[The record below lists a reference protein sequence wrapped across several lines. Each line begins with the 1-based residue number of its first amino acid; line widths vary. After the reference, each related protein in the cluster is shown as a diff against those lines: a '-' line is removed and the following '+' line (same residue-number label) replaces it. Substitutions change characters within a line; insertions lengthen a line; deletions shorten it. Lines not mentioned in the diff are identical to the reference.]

1 VVTAAGGRFYGKS
14 HREAALKAMK
24 ALNYTGDPETFI
36 ANAEAQGRF
45 ETTTDRVVKR
55 NEAMQIAKGA
65 KQVRP
70 EAMGNTELHSADL
83 LPEPRK
89 PRVKKQDFSAQTPP
103 ELVKKWGKKPTEE
116 AVSTWKT
123 LQDRSEQQQI
133 QVEAARRS
141 TNNRVRAMGRLA
153 ASGFA
158 RDQALIYEVE
168 QVLRARGLDPDQMW
182 RERGEAKAARD
193 AEAHR
198 ALEETLGHEVWEKG
212 APYGGEERPERQM
225 TKQQLRS
232 AITMAELNR
241 DLGRE
246 WNAAR
251 QLELADM
258 KQEWARRYGREWRG
272 VSEKGKPYGAPSAP
286 IWLPSQGR
294 GGVNLRL
301 EDDASLRGLENALN
315 NALAKTPPDAIPSSY
330 YEDQKVI
337 AAEWQRRRGGGAV
350 MERQAPYAETV
361 SQGNLFGGEDVA
373 KEPVTL
379 RRGKEQL
386 DLLATDEAK
395 AEVARK
401 LKPGEVT
408 PTRLGMN
415 VGEEEPPELPGET
428 PLTLLEEGAPY
439 GGKPGGML
447 HGGLMTEQGW
457 TRDTQRGGGVVEL
470 AAMSDAEL
478 MRNLENLRAGKPY
491 KVRGNIRTFKPYWIE
506 ARFRGLVDEELQP
519 TAPQSLDAA
528 KTARLKAKAQKALD
542 EVNRGGVS
550 EEGKP
555 YGARPQPQLS
565 ALHNLSAENLAQS
578 DKLGGFPAPS
588 LAVVPENVPHTQY
601 GEITMIG
608 RGSLVEPSGTPI
620 YSADAY
626 TGRPTPPEYPK
637 VPSRK
642 AEAFLK
648 RLRNLA
654 GVKTGSADIY
664 DAWDGLVNSAR
675 PREAIEGLQRS
686 AAGASAFLHE
696 RGITPAIEVTEK
708 SVSGQERFQ
717 TADALR
723 KQIAD
728 AGLTDDF
735 QTWAHDQIMSQFGE
749 PFVRVRGKKMP
760 YTLENV
766 VASSPKGRAREK
778 GLTYGPGTARAAAST
793 RFTNL
798 EQMRRAAAKGVLPRA
813 DVDERR
819 KALEKQDEQWRAEV
833 VDYYTG
839 TNWEG
844 RKDIWN
850 GLDAVYRALGRWG
863 RGGKT
868 AANLRLQLSRQGF
881 ANVPQELIDRGVE
894 IGTKI
899 MSGAVP
905 YFEGKPTRGVK
916 FDEFAGAVIP
926 ADASAK
932 TKEILDRRGIP
943 YRTYATPEEREAV
956 TKSFRSELDQ
966 GTGQTLREVGPL
978 YHGSPHRFD
987 RFDISKI
994 GTGEGAQAFGWG
1006 LYFAGGR
1013 GTGEFYK
1020 NKLSGRSESLVF
1032 TALGRA
1038 ASNELPGWVRARIA
1052 TAPLGSGVNS
1062 PAGQTSEI
1070 IADFKQRIAET
1081 DAEIA
1086 KIVPGLGS
1094 WEQAQ
1099 YAQAS
1104 DRARGLRNVL
1114 DRLEQ
1119 LQRAGDYS
1127 AAGGEG
1133 ALYEVTLPG
1142 EEADYLDWDKGRES
1156 QPPKVQQAVD
1166 KLLEQHAADIE
1177 SLTPPDQNPPQPGDW
1192 MDYKGGQVYRL
1203 LAHVLDDDQ
1212 QAVSEALRANGVIGN
1227 RYLDRASRKRGTG
1240 TSNYVVYSDQDIQIK
1255 SVAEPQ
1261 QLELVFGSE
1270 PAMQRAA
1277 RLGLQANKV
1286 PTLDARLSVMPPDS
1300 KTAVTIAGKRAA
1312 NAEDIALVVRPI
1324 RSPFVE
1330 TFGVLLVG
1338 PNGEPVSVDAMMSG
1352 AINYVQVDVE
1362 KLADTIAERVKATG
1376 AVKAAPFHN
1385 HPSGNATPSRPEDTG
1400 LTEALGAALK
1410 RRGVNVELEHHIIN
1424 HQTVSV
1430 IRLDAKGKAVV
1441 EENLPITPPAGEPVP
1456 DWTQVQG
1463 PELTTP
1469 GAVVAAV
1476 GHVADHEILAV
1487 YRNTHG
1493 MAVALSPHRAS
1504 ARDDIGTWLPKEMRE
1519 VGAAKA
1525 ILVTP
1530 GNDRAL
1536 WLGLATDSRVH
1547 DLGVLDVIGL
1557 DHRSGVYDSAAA
1569 RGLISRRTDPFERVS
1584 RAAGGEA
1591 TRPGLRAGSALRE
1604 PTAPYGEPVPSGR
1617 GAGEP
1622 VSGAGAG
1629 LFGGVPEGEDLG
1641 DLARALGQETD
1652 PAKRRELIE
1661 RVGRIYDAMREG
1673 RGPAPD
1679 INPTDYLNVN
1689 RMDPK
1694 DLDRPILEDEV
1705 RRAAE
1710 RMYPGGRPV
1719 KGFNEALAEAQKIA
1733 ADPRRLAGIPVE
1745 RMSGTERLAER
1756 LLASAEI
1763 ARHGR
1768 LLRQLADPTLRDAER
1783 ESIEQALAT
1792 SDTRVQ
1798 ARLGRIMAAGTAQ
1811 GRDLA
1816 YNRILANHTLDP
1828 AVWLLRAQ
1836 RVRGDVLTPAMRE
1849 KILGMLE
1856 RGEIDQ
1862 LTQYVSQLRE
1872 PGTSRKIAQYAKTNM
1887 ISALTTVARIFTGS
1901 QFDLWLQLAGPGRL
1915 GELMADRLARG
1926 LTKVETRSM
1935 LTGMRDTAIR
1945 SGAKQLVEEWGKII
1959 RGEPVTG
1966 RSDVWGLGEFT
1977 NKPAEPLPG
1986 RMGQI
1991 HYKTM
1996 EALDAYEH
2004 AITRTHMGTHR
2015 LGWAPAY
2022 QKSLAEQALLLARES
2037 LATKGVRPKLSDP
2050 AVQKKAHE
2058 LFAHPTDEM
2067 QNIAIDEA
2075 RVATYLNRNAVADA
2089 VSALKRKL
2097 ATAELPG
2104 HGVPAHA
2111 VNLGARALYLASEM
2125 TVPFAQISTNLI
2137 ARGLETTPLG
2147 MATSGVALGRL
2158 VAAVAHGLPKSEVE
2172 ALQREFTRRAGRLA
2186 TGALLTLLG
2195 LYLYYRGRLIGYG
2208 PKDAG
2213 GKQAMKD
2220 QGASE
2225 FSIKI
2230 GDHWWSLSAL
2240 GPLMMALGTA
2250 AAIGETFDDPNLS
2263 GGKRALAAATGAIGV
2278 GARES
2283 LLRGLQT
2290 GAKAIGDPL
2299 TSGVQWAQ
2307 SAASALIPAGNFLAK
2322 VAQAADPWQRRPHSF
2337 TQAIESKVP
2346 GARLLVP
2353 KATGR
2358 FGQPLPGTRTLGEAF
2373 STIANP
2379 FLWRPDATQG
2389 DPVLSEVARVKA
2401 SVPAPKR
2408 RKGQSDE
2415 AYRQMTEQ
2423 AGEAMLA
2430 KVREEIESGE
2440 YQGASPEDQKYFIER
2455 EARAGEREVLRDVET
2470 EEPQKPKHPR
2480 ERRRPTRRSR

>member
-1 VVTAAGGRFYGKS
+1 
-14 HREAALKAMK
+14 
-24 ALNYTGDPETFI
+24 
-36 ANAEAQGRF
+36 
-45 ETTTDRVVKR
+45 
-55 NEAMQIAKGA
+55 
-65 KQVRP
+65 
-70 EAMGNTELHSADL
+70 
-83 LPEPRK
+83 
-89 PRVKKQDFSAQTPP
+89 
-103 ELVKKWGKKPTEE
+103 
-116 AVSTWKT
+116 
-123 LQDRSEQQQI
+123 
-133 QVEAARRS
+133 
-141 TNNRVRAMGRLA
+141 MGRLA

-555 YGARPQPQLS
+555 YGAAAIPNPLAIGSGKFYSRVTRAVEQAKLTKATGAEWDRYLGKQPMNQDEYARTLQPFLRENAEQKLTRADVLAAAQQHAIQLEETQFGGTEPVNLKALQRAAESGRSGLFWASREFHRNAATLGITQTQS
-565 ALHNLSAENLAQS
+565 ANMAH
-578 DKLGGFPAPS
+578 
-588 LAVVPENVPHTQY
+588 H
-601 GEITMIG
+601 
-608 RGSLVEPSGTPI
+608 LVAGDLPVS
-620 YSADAY
+620 S
-626 TGRPTPPEYPK
+626 
-637 VPSRK
+637 VPSQ
-642 AEAFLK
+642 L
-648 RLRNLA
+648 
-654 GVKTGSADIY
+654 
-664 DAWDGLVNSAR
+664 
-675 PREAIEGLQRS
+675 RS
-686 AAGASAFLHE
+686 AAQSLTDAAREAQESDRALSQAATGWSKPKFSSYTEPGGTNYREIVVQLGGASEKLTYPEPLTELPEGYDLIHDASQPPE
-696 RGITPAIEVTEK
+696 RQWGITPP
-708 SVSGQERFQ
+708 GQIHARPW
-717 TADALR
+717 
-723 KQIAD
+723 
-728 AGLTDDF
+728 AGR
-735 QTWAHDQIMSQFGE
+735 HGS
-749 PFVRVRGKKMP
+749 
-760 YTLENV
+760 
-766 VASSPKGRAREK
+766 REA
-778 GLTYGPGTARAAAST
+778 ARAAALTQLNEERNQTAADEWRSRNRGYESPHWPDT
-793 RFTNL
+793 PNALAHVRLSDRVGPNGEKTLFVEEIQSDWHQAGREKGYKDPARL
-798 EQMRRAAAKGVLPRA
+798 AALRQEYDALSRAPHEQATAARQRQSEITDEMNALHDRAVPDAPFKRTEDWAGLAWRRI
-813 DVDERR
+813 VDEAVHGGYDRI
-819 KALEKQDEQWRAEV
+819 AWT
-833 VDYYTG
+833 TG
-839 TNWEG
+839 AQQAK
-844 RKDIWN
+844 RYD
-850 GLDAVYRALGRWG
+850 
-863 RGGKT
+863 
-868 AANLRLQLSRQGF
+868 LSRQADKIEALHRPDGRF
-881 ANVPQELIDRGVE
+881 DLMVFPVGERGYRDITGLSADKLAATVGKDLAE
-894 IGTKI
+894 KI
-899 MSGAVP
+899 TAQAQQGGPESGWRTYAGLDLQVGGGGMRAFYDQMLP
-905 YFEGKPTRGVK
+905 GVIKSWAKKRGMPV
-916 FDEFAGAVIP
+916 DIESVDLGFAGAKGGGLWRIFDPRDGRVLETV
-926 ADASAK
+926 ASEAAA
-932 TKEILDRRGIP
+932 
-943 YRTYATPEEREAV
+943 RTITSGTAFDYEEAQPNVQAPSIRITPEMAQTVR
-956 TKSFRSELDQ
+956 
-966 GTGQTLREVGPL
+966 TGGQEVA
-978 YHGSPHRFD
+978 SPTTPY
-987 RFDISKI
+987 
-994 GTGEGAQAFGWG
+994 G
-1006 LYFAGGR
+1006 
-1013 GTGEFYK
+1013 
-1020 NKLSGRSESLVF
+1020 
-1032 TALGRA
+1032 
-1038 ASNELPGWVRARIA
+1038 A
-1052 TAPLGSGVNS
+1052 TAGKLA
-1062 PAGQTSEI
+1062 PA
-1070 IADFKQRIAET
+1070 
-1081 DAEIA
+1081 
-1086 KIVPGLGS
+1086 
-1094 WEQAQ
+1094 
-1099 YAQAS
+1099 
-1104 DRARGLRNVL
+1104 
-1114 DRLEQ
+1114 
-1119 LQRAGDYS
+1119 
-1127 AAGGEG
+1127 AA
-1133 ALYEVTLPG
+1133 Y
-1142 EEADYLDWDKGRES
+1142 
-1156 QPPKVQQAVD
+1156 
-1166 KLLEQHAADIE
+1166 
-1177 SLTPPDQNPPQPGDW
+1177 TPPVAGT
-1192 MDYKGGQVYRL
+1192 
-1203 LAHVLDDDQ
+1203 AEAQ
-1212 QAVSEALRANGVIGN
+1212 QM
-1227 RYLDRASRKRGTG
+1227 
-1240 TSNYVVYSDQDIQIK
+1240 
-1255 SVAEPQ
+1255 
-1261 QLELVFGSE
+1261 ELVFGD
-1270 PAMQRAA
+1270 AA
-1277 RLGLQANKV
+1277 AHEQAAKLGLQANRV
-1286 PTLDARLSVMPPDS
+1286 PTLDARLSVMPPES